1 VNIRLSMLGGAA
13 ELTRTQVCS
22 WIGAENETPVDF
34 IKPLNL
40 YLHSDEP
47 GWHPSPPPYDMYV
60 SNHYSRLSP
69 PKRDSAF
76 GADPHAK
83 RCHAAA
89 VSDMPPSDR
98 SNDVAVSSCPTAAS
112 ATFPMRYWRQYR
124 FHLMAAPSERIAQ
137 ESDRPSGIVHCATT
151 RCSSYRLPHTAAFL
165 QFTARLPPRLITVIA
180 PR

>member
-1 VNIRLSMLGGAA
+1 MLVYRRRKRDASRFHQA
-13 ELTRTQVCS
+13 IELIFTATSPAGTHR
-22 WIGAENETPVDF
+22 
-34 IKPLNL
+34 
-40 YLHSDEP
+40 
-47 GWHPSPPPYDMYV
+47 PPPYDMYV

-89 VSDMPPSDR
+89 VSDMPPSDH

-124 FHLMAAPSERIAQ
+124 FHLMAAPSESIAQ

>member
-1 VNIRLSMLGGAA
+1 
-13 ELTRTQVCS
+13 
-22 WIGAENETPVDF
+22 
-34 IKPLNL
+34 
-40 YLHSDEP
+40 
-47 GWHPSPPPYDMYV
+47 MYV
-60 SNHYSRLSP
+60 SNHYSQLSP

-89 VSDMPPSDR
+89 VSDMPPSDH

-124 FHLMAAPSERIAQ
+124 FHLMAAPSESIAQ

-151 RCSSYRLPHTAAFL
+151 RCSSYRLLTLLRFCSS
-165 QFTARLPPRLITVIA
+165 LPACHRDLLPSSHHANRRVRQTNWRATSDNIEPI
-180 PR
+180 